1 MFLCELPPHVIAIHV
16 GDADCEKREQNA
28 GAVHLFQIGE
38 TLDWTKVAALL
49 VLVVIIERPRTAQKF
64 ELANGDVLSRG
75 RNVPQ
80 HESQKTRHRR
90 PPNTTPALTR
100 TARPSPD
107 FSRNLLSKLS
117 SRAE

>member
-64 ELANGDVLSRG
+64 ELANGDVLSRW

-80 HESQKTRHRR
+80 RRLTRASESQPKVVGTPSRPTASSARR
-90 PPNTTPALTR
+90 LKPKRDA
-100 TARPSPD
+100 S
-107 FSRNLLSKLS
+107 
-117 SRAE
+117 